1 IQPDL
6 TSFRILPYAPKSAIV
21 MGNFYDQYTKEPSP
35 FCTRSLLGKVVH
47 DAVEKHNITFSVGIE
62 LEFCLVDSKT
72 EQFVDKSVFANTITL
87 NEQEAFLNDLYNQL
101 QEQYITIELIHAES
115 GPGQIEIVLE
125 YIKNDPVQVVDNVLL
140 AKETIHAVAHK
151 YGLKALFIPK
161 YDFLK
166 AGNGLH
172 VHMSIYDSIT
182 GEQIFCNNSS
192 LTQKGSAFVEGIL
205 IHMKGLLGLT
215 MPTVNSFRRV
225 GPGCWTGSQIGWDLE
240 DKECGVRVCS
250 NIKTKEWDNVEYK
263 FCDGSCNLY
272 LGLAALLSSGL
283 DGISKA
289 FKLRPSLQ
297 TDQPS
302 SSTTADPIPV
312 SLIEALGALEE
323 DNHLIDLIGPRLSK
337 AYLALR

>member
-1 IQPDL
+1 
-6 TSFRILPYAPKSAIV
+6 
-21 MGNFYDQYTKEPSP
+21 M
-35 FCTRSLLGKVVH
+35 
-47 DAVEKHNITFSVGIE
+47 
-62 LEFCLVDSKT
+62 DSKT

-87 NEQEAFLNDLYNQL
+87 NEQEAFLDDLYNQL
-101 QEQYITIELIHAES
+101 QKQYIAIELIHAES

-250 NIKTKEWDNVEYK
+250 NIKTKQWDNVEYK

-283 DGISKA
+283 DGISKSL
-289 FKLRPSLQ
+289 KLRPSLRELEKVVDENKSEGGGEGEEEI
-297 TDQPS
+297 DQPS
-302 SSTTADPIPV
+302 SPTITDPIPA

-323 DNHLIDLIGPRLSK
+323 DNHIIDLIGPRLSK
-337 AYLALR
+337 AYLALRYDEAQRSSGMSLEDEVKEALARS

>member
-1 IQPDL
+1 
-6 TSFRILPYAPKSAIV
+6 
-21 MGNFYDQYTKEPSP
+21 
-35 FCTRSLLGKVVH
+35 
-47 DAVEKHNITFSVGIE
+47 
-62 LEFCLVDSKT
+62 VDSKT

-250 NIKTKEWDNVEYK
+250 NIKTKQWDNVEYK

-283 DGISKA
+283 DGISKSLQ
-289 FKLRPSLQ
+289 LRPSLRELEKVVDEKKSEGGGEGEEEI
-297 TDQPS
+297 DQPS
-302 SSTTADPIPV
+302 SPTITDPIPA
-312 SLIEALGALEE
+312 SLIEALSALEE
-323 DNHLIDLIGPRLSK
+323 DNHIIDLIGPRLSK
-337 AYLALR
+337 AYLALRYDEAQRSSGMSLEDEVKEALARS